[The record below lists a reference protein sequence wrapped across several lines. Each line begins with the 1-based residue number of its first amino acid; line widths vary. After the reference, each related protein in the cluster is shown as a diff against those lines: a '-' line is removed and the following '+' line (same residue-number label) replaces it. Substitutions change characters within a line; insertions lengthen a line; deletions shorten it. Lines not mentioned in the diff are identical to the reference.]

1 MTITKSTSDVRP
13 QNKIERISK
22 GKYSCRICDNI
33 VESDNSFSFD
43 SYRNSFCAATYSEL
57 LINIIH
63 TRYSYDDE
71 TNLINDFLAEG
82 ANEKY
87 TKYRSFVA
95 WAKEMAKSLAE
106 EGV

>member
-1 MTITKSTSDVRP
+1 MTITKSTSEVRP
-13 QNKIERISK
+13 QNKVERISK

-33 VESDNSFSFD
+33 IENDDSFSFD
-43 SYRNSFCAATYSEL
+43 SYRSSFCAATYSEL
-57 LINIIH
+57 LVNIIH

-82 ANEKY
+82 ASEKY
-87 TKYRSFVA
+87 TKYRNFVA
-95 WAKEMAKSLAE
+95 WAKETAKSLAG